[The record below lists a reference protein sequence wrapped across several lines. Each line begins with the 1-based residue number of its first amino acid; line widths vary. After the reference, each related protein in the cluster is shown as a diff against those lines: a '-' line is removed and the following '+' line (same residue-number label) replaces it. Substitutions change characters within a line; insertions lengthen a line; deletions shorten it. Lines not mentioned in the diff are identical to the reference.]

1 MRKLLLLSILTL
13 FYVSQLMAGTSG
25 KISGLIIDSK
35 SKEPLVGVTVML
47 TGTNI
52 GASTDVEGY
61 YVIQNVSPGT
71 YTVKASYIGYAPATI
86 TNVRVNID
94 QTTNLD
100 ISLSEEAILGSEVV
114 VVSQQPIVHR
124 DVASSRVNLN
134 VEEIENLPVASVAS
148 VIGLQ
153 AGVVAG
159 SSGPVIRGG
168 GADQTAFVVN
178 GMTLRDERDNT
189 PYTGISFT
197 SVKEIQVQ
205 TGGFNAEFGNIR
217 SGLVN
222 VVTKDGDKKKYSISF
237 LGRYRPAARKHFGD
251 AVNSYNS
258 YWIRPYLDELIT
270 VLGML
275 TQKLN
280 INRLEVG
287 TQFRNNCYLIT
298 IQPMI

>member
-13 FYVSQLMAGTSG
+13 FFITQLLAGTTG
-25 KISGLIIDSK
+25 KISGLITDSK
-35 SKEPLVGVTVML
+35 TKEPLVGVTVIL

-61 YVIQNVSPGT
+61 FVIQNVSPGT

-100 ISLSEEAILGSEVV
+100 ISLNEEALLGSEVV
-114 VVSQQPIVHR
+114 VVAQQPIVQR

-153 AGVVAG
+153 AGVVSG
-159 SSGPVIRGG
+159 SSGPIIRGG

-205 TGGFNAEFGNIR
+205 TG
-217 SGLVN
+217 
-222 VVTKDGDKKKYSISF
+222 
-237 LGRYRPAARKHFGD
+237 
-251 AVNSYNS
+251 
-258 YWIRPYLDELIT
+258 
-270 VLGML
+270 
-275 TQKLN
+275 
-280 INRLEVG
+280 
-287 TQFRNNCYLIT
+287 
-298 IQPMI
+298 